1 MERIYV
7 MIAVHAMKE
16 NMLKQLIGLKKCL
29 LPYAQQITRV
39 FL

>member
-16 NMLKQLIGLKKCL
+16 NMLKQLIGLKTSVCYPTLSK
-29 LPYAQQITRV
+29 
-39 FL
+39 